1 MKVGGKNGTL
11 RNELLTNDSF
21 YLASYVAFVMHP
33 FYFGVSVLWLKGIII
48 NGFWNYFSY
57 GVNVE

>member
-11 RNELLTNDSF
+11 RNEPLTNISLH
-21 YLASYVAFVMHP
+21 LASCVAFVDALILFRPECLM
-33 FYFGVSVLWLKGIII
+33 LKRYI
-48 NGFWNYFSY
+48 NGFWHYFSS